1 MKTTTIL
8 HALTGASSPSG
19 FETRSVSDI
28 AADLLRPLVDE
39 VTLDPLGSVIGVRR
53 CGKPHAKRILLD
65 AHLDEVGLIVTGYED
80 GGFLR
85 FQQLGGIDPRV
96 LPNREVTILTEPPL
110 FGIITAKSAWL
121 YENENAAPSMR
132 ELCIDTGLSD
142 EELKRLVP
150 IGTPVSYRERL
161 LPLGKHCL
169 ASKSMDDR
177 SCFGVILKALESLR
191 NEPLD
196 VDVYVVGSC
205 CEEVGGQGA
214 TAAAYRVRPDCAIAL
229 DVTFGTTPDAPTDGF
244 PLGSG
249 AAIGVGPNIAPWML
263 SRLERKAKQEGI
275 PYRLEVMS
283 GETGTNGWE
292 IQVARE
298 GVPTALLSLPER
310 YMHTPLEVIDK
321 RDFKHCARLLA
332 AFLRGLGTE
341 PALGGDG
348 KGDAQ

>member
-8 HALTGASSPSG
+8 YALTGALSPSG
-19 FETRSVSDI
+19 FETRSVSDV

-53 CGKPHAKRILLD
+53 SGKPNAKRVLLD
-65 AHLDEVGLIVTGYED
+65 AHLDEVGLIVTGYEE

-85 FQQLGGIDPRV
+85 FQQLGGIDPRI
-96 LPNREVTILTEPPL
+96 LPDREVTILTEPPL
-110 FGIITAKSAWL
+110 FGVVTAKSAWL
-121 YENENAAPSMR
+121 YENENEAPPMQDF
-132 ELCIDTGLSD
+132 CIDTGLSD

-150 IGTPVSYRERL
+150 VGTPVSYRERL
-161 LPLGKHCL
+161 FPLGKHCL
-169 ASKSMDDR
+169 ASKSMDNR
-177 SCFGVILKALESLR
+177 SCFGIILKALELVR
-191 NEPLD
+191 DEALD
-196 VDVYVVGSC
+196 VDVYVLGSC

-214 TAAAYRVRPDCAIAL
+214 IAAAYRVRPDCAVAL

-263 SRLERKAKQEGI
+263 SRLERKAKEQNI

-310 YMHTPLEVIDK
+310 YMHTPLEVIHK
-321 RDFKHCARLLA
+321 GDFKNCAKLLA
-332 AFLRGLGTE
+332 AFLRGLGE
-341 PALGGDG
+341 ESALGGTG
-348 KGDAQ
+348 RGAAL